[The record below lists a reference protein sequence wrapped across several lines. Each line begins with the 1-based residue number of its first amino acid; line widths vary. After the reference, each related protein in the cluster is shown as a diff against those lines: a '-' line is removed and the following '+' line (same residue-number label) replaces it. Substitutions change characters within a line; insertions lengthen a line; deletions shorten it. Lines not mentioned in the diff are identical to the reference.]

1 MNLLLY
7 IFIVLISV
15 SILFLLM
22 YLHYFKK
29 LKQIKSKN
37 VEHFEIVA
45 KIPEICEDDIK
56 KVFYLED
63 GIEIM
68 ACFNNIDS
76 ETDTITRTCN
86 LPNDCR

>member
-56 KVFYLED
+56 NFIIFARNEPLKEKNTLKSSNFL
-63 GIEIM
+63 IELNRLI
-68 ACFNNIDS
+68 
-76 ETDTITRTCN
+76 
-86 LPNDCR
+86 